1 MKSVI
6 VDKLKSFMN
15 VEGPIPPLEEGK
27 ALIKVV
33 YAGICG
39 SDVSMYAAESA
50 IGMAI
55 GHEFSGIIEDPGTT
69 GFKKGDKVIAPETN
83 PCGKCEYCTSGRDY
97 LCPQLLSDSPG
108 ISRPGAYGE
117 YIQVRG
123 DLLIKVPD
131 DYDMR
136 LGALVEPVAISL
148 HAMNMIKI
156 PKGEDF
162 LIWGNGPVGAYAA
175 FVAKK
180 QGAGKVYMVGRNQP
194 RVDFCNKLP
203 YVDECF
209 SMKDPDFDAKLR
221 AVAPGGFNYIMDA
234 VLAHGGQDQ
243 VLTYLKG
250 GGHLSIVGA
259 HSPTLEYAI
268 GPTLAK
274 GVIMYCANFFTV
286 QEFHDAYQYTLDYP
300 EELAMT
306 ITNTVAP
313 DADALLEMFDTLFY
327 KKDNSEYKVLIDYTK

>member
-6 VDKLKSFMN
+6 VDKPSSFKN
-15 VEGPIPPLEEGK
+15 IETPIPPLEDGK
-27 ALIKVV
+27 ALVKVV

-39 SDVSMYAAESA
+39 SDVIMYAME
-50 IGMAI
+50 GTVGTVI
-55 GHEFSGIIEDPGTT
+55 GHEFCGIIEDPGTT
-69 GFKKGDKVIAPETN
+69 GFKKGDRIVAPETN

-97 LCPQLLSDSPG
+97 LCPSLLSDSPG

-123 DLLIKVPD
+123 DMLIKVPD

-136 LGALVEPVAISL
+136 LGAIIEPIAISL
-148 HAMNMIKI
+148 HAMNQIQI
-156 PKGEDF
+156 PKGEKF
-162 LIWGNGPVGAYAA
+162 LVWGNGPIAAYAA
-175 FVAKK
+175 FIAKK
-180 QGAGKVYMVGRNQP
+180 QGASEVYLVGRNQP

-203 YVDECF
+203 YVDKCF
-209 SMKDPDFDAKLR
+209 SIKDPDFDAKLK
-221 AVAPGGFNYIMDA
+221 AVAPGGFNYAMDA

-250 GGHLSIVGA
+250 GARLSLVGA
-259 HSPTLEYAI
+259 HSPTLEYNT
-268 GPTLAK
+268 GFLLAK
-274 GVIMYCANFFTV
+274 GTIMYAANFFTV
-286 QEFHDAYQYTLDYP
+286 QEFKDAYQYTLDYP

-313 DADALLEMFDTLFY
+313 DAEAITEMYNTLFY
-327 KKDNSEYKVLIDYTK
+327 KKDNNEFKVLIDYSK